1 MNMRAVK
8 RTLMIVLPLL
18 FAIALFVYIKE
29 YNPFHKEGQNSFTET
44 ADGIIVDAS
53 GIEYTFLSPENW
65 LGLRELP
72 FDNLIFEGSIA
83 GEPDTLRHLGLSRPT
98 GMYSIRGDRTFDIL
112 IRYRHDSEWYS
123 IYRKSSLPPLD
134 SSSDNLNRLIFV
146 DSYLSEVFSPI
157 LGNIIVDPQEIA
169 EFLSDVRSQKIPQDA
184 GLYDLIR
191 LPNGSLQNCYKCGV
205 IYGYFEEEPNVC
217 IRMGI
222 TSYNDL
228 AYSVSIEGR
237 DYVLPDQWAERL
249 GVH

>member
-72 FDNLIFEGSIA
+72 FDVLIFEGSVV
-83 GEPDTLRHLGLSRPT
+83 GEPDTLNHLGLSRPT

-123 IYRKSSLPPLD
+123 FYRKSSLPPLD
-134 SSSDNLNRLIFV
+134 FSVDNLSRLVYV
-146 DSYLSEVFSPI
+146 DSYLSEVFAQI
-157 LGNIIVDPQEIA
+157 FGNSIVDPQEIS
-169 EFLSDVRSQKIPQDA
+169 EFFSDIRSQKTPSDA
-184 GLYDLIR
+184 GLYDMIR
-191 LPNGSLQNCYKCGV
+191 QPNGLLENCYTCGV
-205 IYGYFEEEPNVC
+205 IYGSFEEEPNLF
-217 IRMGI
+217 IKMGV

-237 DYVLPDQWAERL
+237 DYVLPEKWVERFR
-249 GVH
+249 VR

>member
-1 MNMRAVK
+1 MRAVK
-8 RTLMIVLPLL
+8 RTLAIALPLL
-18 FAIALFVYIKE
+18 LAAALFVYIKE
-29 YNPFHKEGQNSFTET
+29 WNPFHKAGQNSFTET
-44 ADGIIVDAS
+44 ADGTIVDAS

-146 DSYLSEVFSPI
+146 DSYLSEVFAPI

-169 EFLSDVRSQKIPQDA
+169 EFFSDIRSQKTPREA

-191 LPNGSLQNCYKCGV
+191 KPDGLLENCYICGT
-205 IYGYFEEEPNVC
+205 IYGSFEEESNLFIGMQV
-217 IRMGI
+217 

-237 DYVLPDQWAERL
+237 DCVLPEKWLKRL
-249 GVH
+249 GIH